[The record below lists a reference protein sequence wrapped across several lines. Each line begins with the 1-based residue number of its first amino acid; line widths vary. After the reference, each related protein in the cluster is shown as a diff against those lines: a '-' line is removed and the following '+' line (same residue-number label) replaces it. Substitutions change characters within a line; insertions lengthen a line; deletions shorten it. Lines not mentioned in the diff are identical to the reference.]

1 MYDCSNA
8 FRERNAVILQAM
20 NISQTLQL
28 YKKRY
33 MVRSKIDDSSADS
46 TKSLRAFSQLR
57 DAVSK
62 KWHGTQ
68 DAVNEIREQRGG
80 SL

>member
-1 MYDCSNA
+1 
-8 FRERNAVILQAM
+8 M

-33 MVRSKIDDSSADS
+33 IVRSKIDDSTADS
-46 TKSLRAFSQLR
+46 KKSLHTFSQLR

-62 KWHGTQ
+62 KWKGAQ

-80 SL
+80 QL